1 MLARRRL
8 SKIFLVVIAW
18 AVFVPNGTAQTN
30 AIHHRDY
37 LDALEKVQQAEPRI
51 LDEMERLQ
59 FGSVAHYDFL
69 QYQHIELIR
78 HARALAHPPAGLT
91 RSARAE
97 IVAAAEQL
105 LQGAG
110 EMEWVIADF
119 LRALAMLRNA
129 SSNTLDIAATLKL
142 GASHS
147 VAANLDVLVQETIR
161 FADAGYNGDWDSLL
175 AAFRAVLDSPIDE
188 QDRRELLFQKKIL
201 QDNAIAIDQL
211 RRKLGESAVDR
222 YAQRIAELYPS

>member
-1 MLARRRL
+1 MLARRPL

-18 AVFVPNGTAQTN
+18 AVYFPNGTAQTN
-30 AIHHRDY
+30 TVHHRDY
-37 LDALEKVQQAEPRI
+37 LDALEKVQQAEPSI
-51 LDEMERLQ
+51 VHEMERLQ

-91 RSARAE
+91 QSARAE

-105 LQGAG
+105 LKSAG

-147 VAANLDVLVQETIR
+147 VAANLDILVQQTTR
-161 FADAGYNGDWDSLL
+161 FAEAGYNGDWDNLR
-175 AAFRAVLDSPIDE
+175 ATFRAVLDSPIDE
-188 QDRRELLFQKKIL
+188 QGRRELLFQRKIL
-201 QDNAIAIDQL
+201 QDNASAIDQL
-211 RRKLGESAVDR
+211 RRKLGESAVDQ
-222 YAQRIAELYPS
+222 YAQKIADLYPS